1 MANWLEFWENNEIN
15 WHSDVVTQEL
25 EEYAGLLKLEP
36 GDKVFFPLC
45 GKSLDMIYMLNQGF
59 SVIGVELSEIGIE
72 QFFHENG
79 LDFTISSV
87 GEFNLYSAKNIEIY
101 CGDFFSLT
109 SEHLCDVKA
118 VFDRKSLIA
127 LDRNLRQKYVKHLND
142 IISLGVRV
150 LLITLH
156 YPQHQM
162 SGPPFSVDK
171 SEVESLFSMAFN
183 YQELKCFEDVENG
196 SKLERAGVDYIENA
210 AYCLQKVRESWQKK

>member
-25 EEYAGLLKLEP
+25 EEYLGLLKLEP
-36 GDKVFFPLC
+36 GNKVFFPLC
-45 GKSLDMIYMLNQGF
+45 GKSLDMIYLLNQGF
-59 SVIGVELSEIGIE
+59 SVVGVELSEIAIK

-79 LDFTISSV
+79 LDYTITRV
-87 GEFNLYSAKNIEIY
+87 GKFDLYSAKNIEIY
-101 CGDFFSLT
+101 CGDFFSL
-109 SEHLCDVKA
+109 SSKHLSDVKA

-127 LDRNLRQKYVKHLND
+127 LDQNLRQKYVKHLND

-171 SEVESLFSMAFN
+171 SEVESLFSMTFK
-183 YQELKCFEDVENG
+183 YQELKSFEDIENG
-196 SKLERAGVDYIENA
+196 SKLVRAGVDYIENA
-210 AYCLQKVRESWQKK
+210 AYYLQKVRE

>member
-25 EEYAGLLKLEP
+25 EEYLGLLKLEP

-45 GKSLDMIYMLNQGF
+45 GKSLDMIYILNQGF
-59 SVIGVELSEIGIE
+59 SIIGVELSEIGIK
-72 QFFHENG
+72 QFFHENK
-79 LDFTISSV
+79 LDFTITSV
-87 GEFNLYSAKNIEIY
+87 GGFDLYSAKNIEIY

-109 SEHLCDVKA
+109 SKHLYGVKA
-118 VFDRKSLIA
+118 IFDRKSLIA
-127 LDRNLRQKYVKHLND
+127 LDMNLRQKYVKHLND
-142 IISLGVRV
+142 IISLGVRM

-183 YQELKCFEDVENG
+183 YQELKSFEDIENG
-196 SKLERAGVDYIENA
+196 SKLVRSGVDYIKNA
-210 AYCLQKVRESWQKK
+210 AYCLLKVRE

>member
-25 EEYAGLLKLEP
+25 EEYLGLLKLEP
-36 GDKVFFPLC
+36 GDKLFFPLC
-45 GKSLDMIYMLNQGF
+45 GKSLDMTYILNQGF
-59 SVIGVELSEIGIE
+59 SVIGVELSEIGVK
-72 QFFHENG
+72 QFFHENE

-109 SEHLCDVKA
+109 SKHLYGVKA

-142 IISLGVRV
+142 IISLGVRI
-150 LLITLH
+150 LLITLN

-171 SEVESLFSMAFN
+171 SEVESLFSMTFK
-183 YQELKCFEDVENG
+183 YQELMSFQDIENG
-196 SKLERAGVDYIENA
+196 SKLVDAGVDYIKNA
-210 AYCLQKVRESWQKK
+210 AYCLQKVRE

>member
-1 MANWLEFWENNEIN
+1 MANWLEFWANNETD

-25 EEYAGLLKLEP
+25 EKYLGLLKLES
-36 GDKVFFPLC
+36 GDTVFVPLC
-45 GKSLDMIYMLNQGF
+45 GKSLDMIYMLNRGF
-59 SVIGVELSEIGIE
+59 SVIGVEVSEIGIK

-79 LDFTISSV
+79 LDFTISQV
-87 GEFNLYSAKNIEIY
+87 GEFDLYSAKNIEIY

-109 SEHLCDVKA
+109 SKHLCGVKA

-142 IISLGVRV
+142 IISLGVRI

-156 YPQHQM
+156 YPKHQM

-183 YQELKCFEDVENG
+183 YQELKPFQDIENG
-196 SKLERAGVDYIENA
+196 LNLARSGVDYIENA
-210 AYCLQKVRESWQKK
+210 AYCLQKVRE

>member
-1 MANWLEFWENNEIN
+1 MGNWLEFWANNETD

-25 EEYAGLLKLEP
+25 EKYLGLLKLES
-36 GDKVFFPLC
+36 GDTVFVPLC
-45 GKSLDMIYMLNQGF
+45 GKSLDMIYMLNRGF
-59 SVIGVELSEIGIE
+59 SVIGVEVSEIGIK

-79 LDFTISSV
+79 LDFTISQV
-87 GEFNLYSAKNIEIY
+87 GEFDLYSAKNIEIY

-109 SEHLCDVKA
+109 SKHLCGVKA

-142 IISLGVRV
+142 IISLGVRI

-156 YPQHQM
+156 YPKHQM

-183 YQELKCFEDVENG
+183 YQELKPFQDIENG
-196 SKLERAGVDYIENA
+196 LKLARSGVDYIENA
-210 AYCLQKVRESWQKK
+210 AYCLQKVRE

>member
-25 EEYAGLLKLEP
+25 EEYLGLLKLEP
-36 GDKVFFPLC
+36 GNKVFFPLC
-45 GKSLDMIYMLNQGF
+45 GKSLDMIYLLNQGF
-59 SVIGVELSEIGIE
+59 SVVGVELSEIAIK

-79 LDFTISSV
+79 LDYTITRV
-87 GEFNLYSAKNIEIY
+87 GKFDLYSTKNIEIY
-101 CGDFFSLT
+101 CGDFFSL
-109 SEHLCDVKA
+109 SSKHLSDVKA

-127 LDRNLRQKYVKHLND
+127 LDQNLRQKYVKHLND

-171 SEVESLFSMAFN
+171 SEVESLFNMTFK
-183 YQELKCFEDVENG
+183 YQELKSFNDIENG

-210 AYCLQKVRESWQKK
+210 AYCLQKVRE

>member
-1 MANWLEFWENNEIN
+1 MANWLEYWENNETN

-25 EEYAGLLKLEP
+25 EEYLGLLKLEP

-45 GKSLDMIYMLNQGF
+45 GKSLDMIYMLNRGF
-59 SVIGVELSEIGIE
+59 SVIGVELSEIGIK

-79 LDFTISSV
+79 LDFTISQV
-87 GEFNLYSAKNIEIY
+87 GEFDLYSAKNIEIY

-109 SEHLCDVKA
+109 SKYLYGVKA

-127 LDRNLRQKYVKHLND
+127 LDLNLRQKYVKHLND
-142 IISLGVRV
+142 IISLGVRI

-183 YQELKCFEDVENG
+183 YQELKSFQDIENG
-196 SKLERAGVDYIENA
+196 SKLERSGVDYIENA
-210 AYCLQKVRESWQKK
+210 AYCLLKVRE

>member
-25 EEYAGLLKLEP
+25 EEYLGLLKLEP

-45 GKSLDMIYMLNQGF
+45 GKSLDMIYILNRGF
-59 SVIGVELSEIGIE
+59 SVIGVELSEIGIK

-79 LDFTISSV
+79 LNFTISQV

-109 SEHLCDVKA
+109 SKHLCDVKA

-142 IISLGVRV
+142 IISLGVRI

-162 SGPPFSVDK
+162 SGPPFSVSK

-183 YQELKCFEDVENG
+183 YQELKSFQDIENG
-196 SKLERAGVDYIENA
+196 SKLAHFGVDYIENA
-210 AYCLQKVRESWQKK
+210 AYCLLKVRE

>member
-25 EEYAGLLKLEP
+25 EEYLGLLKLEP

-45 GKSLDMIYMLNQGF
+45 GKSLDMIYILNQGF
-59 SVIGVELSEIGIE
+59 SIIGVELSDIGIK
-72 QFFHENG
+72 QFFHENR
-79 LDFTISSV
+79 LDFTITSV
-87 GEFNLYSAKNIEIY
+87 GGFDLYSTNNIEIY
-101 CGDFFSLT
+101 CGDFFSLP
-109 SEHLCDVKA
+109 SKHLCDVKA

-127 LDRNLRQKYVKHLND
+127 LDLNLRQKYVKHLND
-142 IISLGVRV
+142 IISLGVRI
-150 LLITLH
+150 LLITLF

-183 YQELKCFEDVENG
+183 YQELKSFQDIEDG
-196 SKLERAGVDYIENA
+196 SKLERSGVDYIKNA
-210 AYCLQKVRESWQKK
+210 AYCLQKVRE

>member
-1 MANWLEFWENNEIN
+1 MGNWLEFWANNETN

-25 EEYAGLLKLEP
+25 EKYLGLLKLES
-36 GDKVFFPLC
+36 GDTVFVPLC
-45 GKSLDMIYMLNQGF
+45 GKSLDMIYMLNRGF
-59 SVIGVELSEIGIE
+59 SVIGVEVSEIGIK

-79 LDFTISSV
+79 LDFTISQV
-87 GEFNLYSAKNIEIY
+87 GEFDLYSAKNIEIY

-109 SEHLCDVKA
+109 SKHLCGVKA

-142 IISLGVRV
+142 IISLGVRI

-156 YPQHQM
+156 YPTHQM

-183 YQELKCFEDVENG
+183 YQELKPFQDIENG
-196 SKLERAGVDYIENA
+196 LKLARSGVDYIENA
-210 AYCLQKVRESWQKK
+210 AYCLQKVRE

>member
-25 EEYAGLLKLEP
+25 EEYLGLLKLES

-45 GKSLDMIYMLNQGF
+45 GKSLDMIYILNQGF
-59 SVIGVELSEIGIE
+59 SIIGVELSDIGIK
-72 QFFHENG
+72 QFFHENE
-79 LDFTISSV
+79 LDFTISRV

-109 SEHLCDVKA
+109 SKHLFDVKA

-142 IISLGVRV
+142 IISLGVRM

-171 SEVESLFSMAFN
+171 SEVESLFSMAFK

-210 AYCLQKVRESWQKK
+210 AYCLLKVRE

>member
-25 EEYAGLLKLEP
+25 EEYLGLLKLEP

-45 GKSLDMIYMLNQGF
+45 GKSLDMTYILNQGF
-59 SVIGVELSEIGIE
+59 SVIGVELSEIGIK
-72 QFFHENG
+72 QFFHENE
-79 LDFTISSV
+79 LDFTISQV
-87 GEFNLYSAKNIEIY
+87 GEFDLYSAKNIEIY

-109 SEHLCDVKA
+109 SKHLCDVKA

-142 IISLGVRV
+142 IISLGVRI

-171 SEVESLFSMAFN
+171 SEVESLFSMAFKS
-183 YQELKCFEDVENG
+183 QELKCFEDIENG
-196 SKLERAGVDYIENA
+196 SKLVRAGVDYIENA
-210 AYCLQKVRESWQKK
+210 AYCLQKVRE

>member
-1 MANWLEFWENNEIN
+1 MSNWLEFWANNETN

-25 EEYAGLLKLEP
+25 EKYLGLLKLES
-36 GDKVFFPLC
+36 GDTVFVPLC
-45 GKSLDMIYMLNQGF
+45 GKSLDMIYMLNRGF
-59 SVIGVELSEIGIE
+59 SVIGVEVSEIGIK

-79 LDFTISSV
+79 LDFTISQV
-87 GEFNLYSAKNIEIY
+87 GEFDLYSAKNIEIY

-109 SEHLCDVKA
+109 SKHLCGVKA

-142 IISLGVRV
+142 IISLGVRI

-156 YPQHQM
+156 YPKHQM

-183 YQELKCFEDVENG
+183 YQELKPFQDIENG
-196 SKLERAGVDYIENA
+196 LKLARSGVDYIENA
-210 AYCLQKVRESWQKK
+210 AYCLQKVRE

>member
-1 MANWLEFWENNEIN
+1 MANWLEFWANNETN

-25 EEYAGLLKLEP
+25 EKYLGLLKLES
-36 GDKVFFPLC
+36 GDTVFVPLC
-45 GKSLDMIYMLNQGF
+45 GKSLDMIYMLNRGF
-59 SVIGVELSEIGIE
+59 SVIGVEVSEIGIK

-79 LDFTISSV
+79 LNFTTSQV
-87 GEFNLYSAKNIEIY
+87 GKFDLYSAKNIEIY

-109 SEHLCDVKA
+109 SKHLCGVKA

-142 IISLGVRV
+142 IISLGVRI

-156 YPQHQM
+156 YPKHQM

-183 YQELKCFEDVENG
+183 YQELKPFQDIENG
-196 SKLERAGVDYIENA
+196 LKLACSGVDYIENA
-210 AYCLQKVRESWQKK
+210 AYCLQKVRE

>member
-1 MANWLEFWENNEIN
+1 MGNWLEFWANNKTN

-25 EEYAGLLKLEP
+25 EKYLGLLKLES
-36 GDKVFFPLC
+36 GDTVFVPLC
-45 GKSLDMIYMLNQGF
+45 GKSLDMIYMLNRGF
-59 SVIGVELSEIGIE
+59 SVIGVEVSEIGIK

-79 LDFTISSV
+79 LDFTISQV
-87 GEFNLYSAKNIEIY
+87 GEFDLYSAKNIEIY

-109 SEHLCDVKA
+109 SKHLCGVKA

-142 IISLGVRV
+142 IISLGVRI

-156 YPQHQM
+156 YPKHQM

-183 YQELKCFEDVENG
+183 YQELKPFQDIENG
-196 SKLERAGVDYIENA
+196 LKLACSGVDYIENA
-210 AYCLQKVRESWQKK
+210 AYCLQKVRE

>member
-1 MANWLEFWENNEIN
+1 MANWLEFWANNETN

-25 EEYAGLLKLEP
+25 EKYLGLLKLES
-36 GDKVFFPLC
+36 GDTVFVPLC
-45 GKSLDMIYMLNQGF
+45 GKSLDMIYMLNRGF
-59 SVIGVELSEIGIE
+59 SVIGVEVSEIGIK

-79 LDFTISSV
+79 LDFTISQV
-87 GEFNLYSAKNIEIY
+87 GKFDLYSAKNIEIY

-109 SEHLCDVKA
+109 SKHLCDVKA

-127 LDRNLRQKYVKHLND
+127 LNRNLRQKYVKHLND
-142 IISLGVRV
+142 IISLGVRI

-183 YQELKCFEDVENG
+183 YQELKPFQDIENG
-196 SKLERAGVDYIENA
+196 LKLARSGVDYIENA
-210 AYCLQKVRESWQKK
+210 AYCLQKVRE

>member
-1 MANWLEFWENNEIN
+1 MANWLEFWEKNEIN

-25 EEYAGLLKLEP
+25 EEYLGLLKLEP

-45 GKSLDMIYMLNQGF
+45 GKSLDMTYILNQGF
-59 SVIGVELSEIGIE
+59 SVIGVELSEIGIK

-87 GEFNLYSAKNIEIY
+87 GEFDLYSAKNIEIY

-109 SEHLCDVKA
+109 SKHLCDVKA

-142 IISLGVRV
+142 IISLGVRI

-156 YPQHQM
+156 FPQHQM

-183 YQELKCFEDVENG
+183 YKKLKSFKDSENG
-196 SKLERAGVDYIENA
+196 LKLERSGVDYIENA
-210 AYCLQKVRESWQKK
+210 AYCLQKVRE

>member
-15 WHSDVVTQEL
+15 WHSNVVTQEL
-25 EEYAGLLKLEP
+25 EEYLGLLKLEP

-45 GKSLDMIYMLNQGF
+45 GKSLDMIYLLNQGF
-59 SVIGVELSEIGIE
+59 FIIGVEISEIAIK
-72 QFFHENG
+72 QFFHENK
-79 LDFTISSV
+79 LDFTITQV
-87 GEFNLYSAKNIEIY
+87 GEFDLYSTKNLEIY

-109 SEHLCDVKA
+109 SKHLCDVKA

-142 IISLGVRV
+142 IISLGVRM

-171 SEVESLFSMAFN
+171 SEVESLFSMAFK
-183 YQELKCFEDVENG
+183 YQELKSFQDIENG
-196 SKLERAGVDYIENA
+196 SKIVHAGVDYIENA
-210 AYCLQKVRESWQKK
+210 AYCLQKVGE

>member
-1 MANWLEFWENNEIN
+1 MANWLEFWKNNETN
-15 WHSDVVTQEL
+15 WHSDDVTQEL
-25 EEYAGLLKLEP
+25 EEYLGLLKLEP

-45 GKSLDMIYMLNQGF
+45 GKSHDMTYILNQGF
-59 SVIGVELSEIGIE
+59 SVIGVELSEIGIK

-79 LDFTISSV
+79 LDFTISQV
-87 GEFNLYSAKNIEIY
+87 GEFDLYSAKNIEIY

-109 SEHLCDVKA
+109 SKYLYGVKA

-127 LDRNLRQKYVKHLND
+127 LDWNLRQKYVKHLND
-142 IISLGVRV
+142 IISLGVRI

-183 YQELKCFEDVENG
+183 YQELKSFQDIENG
-196 SKLERAGVDYIENA
+196 SKLERSGVDYIENA
-210 AYCLQKVRESWQKK
+210 AYCLLKVRE

>member
-1 MANWLEFWENNEIN
+1 MANWLEYWENNETN

-25 EEYAGLLKLEP
+25 EEYLGLLKLEP

-45 GKSLDMIYMLNQGF
+45 GKSLDMIYMLNRGF
-59 SVIGVELSEIGIE
+59 SVIGVELSEIGIK

-79 LDFTISSV
+79 LDFTISQV
-87 GEFNLYSAKNIEIY
+87 GEFDIYSAKNIEIY

-109 SEHLCDVKA
+109 SKYLYGVKA

-127 LDRNLRQKYVKHLND
+127 LDRGIRQKYVKHLND
-142 IISLGVRV
+142 IISLGVRI

-183 YQELKCFEDVENG
+183 YQELKSFQDIENG
-196 SKLERAGVDYIENA
+196 SKLARSGVDYIENA
-210 AYCLQKVRESWQKK
+210 AYCLLKVRE

>member
-1 MANWLEFWENNEIN
+1 MANWLEFWENNETN

-25 EEYAGLLKLEP
+25 EKYLGLLKLES
-36 GDKVFFPLC
+36 GDTVFVPLC
-45 GKSLDMIYMLNQGF
+45 GKSLDMIYMLNRGF
-59 SVIGVELSEIGIE
+59 SVIGVEVSEIGIK

-79 LDFTISSV
+79 LDFTISQV

-109 SEHLCDVKA
+109 SKHLCGVKA

-142 IISLGVRV
+142 IISLGVRI
-150 LLITLH
+150 LLVTLH

-171 SEVESLFSMAFN
+171 SEVASLFSMAFK
-183 YQELKCFEDVENG
+183 YQELKSFEDIENG
-196 SKLERAGVDYIENA
+196 PKLVRAGIDYIENA
-210 AYCLQKVRESWQKK
+210 AYCLQKVRE

>member
-1 MANWLEFWENNEIN
+1 MANWLEFWANNETN

-25 EEYAGLLKLEP
+25 EKYLGLLKLES
-36 GDKVFFPLC
+36 GDTVFVPLC
-45 GKSLDMIYMLNQGF
+45 GKSLDMIYMLNRGF
-59 SVIGVELSEIGIE
+59 SVIGVEVSEIGIK

-79 LDFTISSV
+79 LDFTISQV
-87 GEFNLYSAKNIEIY
+87 GEFDLYSAKNIEIY

-109 SEHLCDVKA
+109 SKHLCGVKA

-142 IISLGVRV
+142 IISLGVRI

-183 YQELKCFEDVENG
+183 YQELKPFQDIENG
-196 SKLERAGVDYIENA
+196 SKLARSGVDYIENA
-210 AYCLQKVRESWQKK
+210 AYCLQKVRE

>member
-1 MANWLEFWENNEIN
+1 MVNWLEFWANNETD

-25 EEYAGLLKLEP
+25 EKYLGLLKLES
-36 GDKVFFPLC
+36 GDTVFVPLC
-45 GKSLDMIYMLNQGF
+45 GKSLDMIYMLNRGF
-59 SVIGVELSEIGIE
+59 SVIGVEVSEIGIK

-79 LDFTISSV
+79 LDFTISQV
-87 GEFNLYSAKNIEIY
+87 GEFDLYSAKNIEIY

-109 SEHLCDVKA
+109 SKHLCGVKA

-142 IISLGVRV
+142 IISLGVRI

-156 YPQHQM
+156 YPKHQM

-183 YQELKCFEDVENG
+183 YQELKPFQDIENG
-196 SKLERAGVDYIENA
+196 LKLARSGVDYIENA
-210 AYCLQKVRESWQKK
+210 AYCLQKVRE

>member
-25 EEYAGLLKLEP
+25 EEYLGLLKLEP

-45 GKSLDMIYMLNQGF
+45 GKSLDMIYILNRGY
-59 SVIGVELSEIGIE
+59 SVIGVELSEIGIK
-72 QFFHENG
+72 QFFHENS

-109 SEHLCDVKA
+109 SKNLCDVKA

-142 IISLGVRV
+142 IISLGVRI

-171 SEVESLFSMAFN
+171 SEVESLFSMAFK
-183 YQELKCFEDVENG
+183 YQELKSFQDIENR
-196 SKLERAGVDYIENA
+196 SKLVGAGVDYIENA
-210 AYCLQKVRESWQKK
+210 AYCLQKVRE